1 MSFVER
7 LSWYRHRLKAMS
19 LREASHRLVEKWRI
33 WTEGNFLE
41 DIAALDHHDVN
52 PSVPRLPL
60 PEVFSAKIKQQL
72 AKDARSLLR
81 GEWQIFGWKKV
92 SVGAPPCWH
101 RDPACGVV
109 IDPAI
114 AAHRLNHRHLPDG
127 ADARTIWE
135 INRWAEMTRLA
146 MHGWLNHDTAAIR
159 TAQLWLE
166 DWCERNPPG
175 MGINWTSP
183 LEAALRLINFT
194 WFDALVAAAIKD
206 SSAEHTRLAEKQ
218 SALVK
223 RIVHIHAAWIWRYKS
238 AGSSANNHLLGE
250 LVALVVAGQRWPAFE
265 KITCPVDHAWSALSH
280 EVLYQFASDGGSR
293 EQALHY
299 HLFAF
304 DLAWQAS
311 RAVGCRAGDAYDRLC
326 AAGRY
331 FLDLSQGIEAWDY
344 GDNDNA
350 QVVPVTTQRSRSIL
364 EWQEWL
370 AGKPGSL
377 KSWLGATPLTQP
389 HKRDLSTPW
398 RTYAESGV
406 SALRTDRWFLRLDA
420 SPLGFGSIAA
430 HGHCD
435 ALHLSV
441 WDNHKALLIDPGTG
455 SYYGHVKLHAELAS
469 WSAHNGPQPNHG
481 EFKTPRLF
489 GPFLQGPHHANPTVV
504 TESNT
509 AAARFAHEGHAFQR
523 QVHLLCDGIEVRDTE
538 DQGQPF
544 TVCWCFSPEC
554 IIRPVSHTSLG
565 QFDISR
571 DGLLWRLIMESS
583 DASYEVSSRRV
594 SPAYAAIAEAI
605 TVTARGVRAGLIT
618 RLTCMP
624 T

>member
-1 MSFVER
+1 MSFGER

-19 LREASHRLVEKWRI
+19 LREVSHRLVEKWRI
-33 WTEGNFLE
+33 WTEGGFLE

-60 PEVFSAKIKQQL
+60 PEVFSAEIKQQL
-72 AKDARSLLR
+72 AKDAKSLLR

-146 MHGWLNHDTAAIR
+146 MHGWLNHDTDAIR

-194 WFDALVAAAIKD
+194 WFDALVAAAIKG
-206 SSAEHTRLAEKQ
+206 SSAEHTRLAETQ

-223 RIVHIHAAWIWRYKS
+223 RIVPIHAAWIWRYKS

-250 LVALVVAGQRWPAFE
+250 LAALVVAGQRWPALE
-265 KITCPVDHAWSALSH
+265 KITCPVDHAWSAVSR
-280 EVLYQFASDGGSR
+280 EVLHQFASDGGSR

-304 DLAWQAS
+304 DLAWQAA

-331 FLDLSQGIEAWDY
+331 FLDLSQGIEAWDF
-344 GDNDNA
+344 GDNDDA
-350 QVVPVTTQRSRSIL
+350 QVVPLTTQRSRAIL
-364 EWQEWL
+364 EWQQWL
-370 AGKPGSL
+370 AGDQGSL
-377 KSWLGATPLTQP
+377 KSWLGTTPLTQL
-389 HKRDLSTPW
+389 HERDLSTPW
-398 RTYAESGV
+398 RTYPDSGV
-406 SALRTDRWFLRLDA
+406 SALRTEGWFLRLDA

-441 WDNHKALLIDPGTG
+441 WDNQKALLIDPGTG
-455 SYYGHVKLHAELAS
+455 GYYGHAKLRAELAS
-469 WSAHNGPQPNHG
+469 WSAHNGPQPNQG
-481 EFKTPRLF
+481 EFKTPRRF
-489 GPFLQGPHHANPTVV
+489 GPFLQGSHHVKPVV
-504 TESNT
+504 VVESNT
-509 AAARFAHEGHAFQR
+509 AAARFEHEEHAFQR
-523 QVHLLCDGIEVRDTE
+523 HVHLLRNGIEIRDTE
-538 DQGQPF
+538 DQNKPF
-544 TVCWCFSPEC
+544 SVSWCLSPEC
-554 IIRPVSHTSLG
+554 VVKEVSHTSPA
-565 QFDISR
+565 QFEISR
-571 DGLLWRLIMESS
+571 DGLHWRLVMESS
-583 DASYEVSSRRV
+583 AASFTISTRRV
-594 SPAYAAIAEAI
+594 SPAYAAITEATTI
-605 TVTARGVRAGLIT
+605 TARGVHAGLIT
-618 RLTCMP
+618 RLTRMA